1 MTDAAT
7 DTNLKLRAYS
17 PGGFPILAVQ
27 TPEGELRL
35 LYYET
40 GYDLEN
46 SKLAEEDWLRD
57 NAVGRHSF
65 VEVDPPEELDA
76 SSLKEYVEREILDA

>member
-1 MTDAAT
+1 MTETSASQK
-7 DTNLKLRAYS
+7 LKLRAHS
-17 PGGFPILAVQ
+17 PGKFPILAVE

-40 GYDLEN
+40 DYDLSN
-46 SKLAEEDWLRD
+46 FKPAEEAWLQD

-65 VEVDPPEELDA
+65 VALDPPEELTA
-76 SSLKEYVEREILDA
+76 SGLGDYVEREIFET

>member
-1 MTDAAT
+1 MTET
-7 DTNLKLRAYS
+7 PTSQKLKLRAYS
-17 PGGFPILAVQ
+17 PGKFPILAVE

-40 GYDLEN
+40 GYDLSN
-46 SKLAEEDWLRD
+46 FKPAEEAWLQD

-65 VEVDPPEELDA
+65 VALDPPEE
-76 SSLKEYVEREILDA
+76 SSVEELQDYVEREILEA

>member
-7 DTNLKLRAYS
+7 DTNLKLKAYS

-27 TPEGELRL
+27 TPEGGLRL

-46 SKLAEEDWLRD
+46 SKPAEEGWLQD

-65 VEVDPPEELDA
+65 IEVDPPQEILP
-76 SSLKEYVEREILDA
+76 SGLREYVEREILEA

>member
-7 DTNLKLRAYS
+7 DPNLKLKAYS
-17 PGGFPILAVQ
+17 PGEFPILAVQ

-46 SKLAEEDWLRD
+46 SKPAEEGWLRD

-65 VEVDPPEELDA
+65 IEVDPPKELDA
-76 SSLKEYVEREILDA
+76 SSLKEYVERGVLND